1 MIQTSKKKRI
11 TLIGLGT
18 LTALLFLVLPS
29 FGQPGFGGHRGMRP
43 PGERPEFLKAL
54 FPPELVMRH
63 QTAIALTD
71 EQRAAI
77 TEAIKTTQNDTV
89 EIQWQLQAE
98 QEKLS
103 KLLGAARIDE
113 EEALAQ
119 VTVLMSVEQK
129 MKKEHLGLL
138 IRIKNQLTPE
148 QQEQLRGLRKN
159 RRKRP
164 PPSQ

>member
-1 MIQTSKKKRI
+1 MMQTSKKKRI
-11 TLIGLGT
+11 ILIGLGS
-18 LTALLFLVLPS
+18 LTALLFLALPS
-29 FGQPGFGGHRGMRP
+29 FGQPGLGGHRGMRP
-43 PGERPEFLKAL
+43 PGERPKFLTEL

-71 EQRAAI
+71 EQRSAI

-103 KLLGAARIDE
+103 KLLAAPRIDE
-113 EEALAQ
+113 DQALAQ
-119 VTVLMSVEQK
+119 VTELMSVEQK

-148 QQEQLRGLRKN
+148 QQEQLRELRSH

-164 PPSQ
+164 PPS